1 MLGEDLRADLLKV
14 GHHGSSTST
23 IPPFLAAVHPQYAI
37 ISVGHRNPYGH
48 PRIEVLDHL
57 QQDHVRTFR
66 TDALGA
72 TTFYLDGESVTAHPL
87 ADK

>member
-23 IPPFLAAVHPQYAI
+23 IPPFLAAVHPQFAI